1 MMTEPDNT
9 LDMRELCAKARTLG
23 YRVRKLGPFYT
34 AIHDQDGT
42 EFSGEL
48 TTVAK
53 WIDQFHRGGHLVFNN
68 GMRHSAVARTDCGGR
83 VMAEA
88 GARASADA
96 GGGVR

>member
-53 WIDQFHRGGHLVFNN
+53 WIDQFHRGGHLVLTTEC
-68 GMRHSAVARTDCGGR
+68 GIPLWPEQTAEVA
-83 VMAEA
+83 
-88 GARASADA
+88 
-96 GGGVR
+96 